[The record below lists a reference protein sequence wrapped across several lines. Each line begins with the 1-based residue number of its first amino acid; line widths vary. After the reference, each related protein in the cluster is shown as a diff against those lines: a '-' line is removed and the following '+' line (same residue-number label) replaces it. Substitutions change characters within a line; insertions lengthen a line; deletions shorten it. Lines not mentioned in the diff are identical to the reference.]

1 MKPLTPQQ
9 EKFAQLVAEGKSQA
23 AAYRE
28 AYPKSQKWKDRAVWS
43 QSSILFSHSGVSQRV
58 AELRA
63 AAVKRTEVTQ
73 DMVIKELA
81 RIAFF
86 DIRKIFNQDG
96 GLKKVHELDDDT
108 AAAIAS
114 IELVEIGED
123 GQLVLSKKFKT
134 EGKIK
139 ALNLLGV
146 NMGMFVH
153 KVEDV
158 TDPLKKAMGRMTPGD
173 AQAALDA
180 LEQVR
185 AIRTK
190 AKVSDER

>member
-1 MKPLTPQQ
+1 MSKPLTSQQ
-9 EKFAQLVAEGKSQA
+9 EHFAQLVAQGKSQS

-28 AYPKSQKWKDRAVWS
+28 AYPKSQKWKEGAVWS
-43 QSSILFSHSGVSQRV
+43 QSSILFSHSGVSKRV
-58 AELRA
+58 ADLRA
-63 AAVKRTEVTQ
+63 EAVKRTEVTQ

-81 RIAFF
+81 RLAFF
-86 DIRKIFNQDG
+86 DIRKIFNNDG
-96 GLKKVHELDDDT
+96 TLKKVHELDDDS
-108 AAAIAS
+108 AAAITS
-114 IELVEIGED
+114 IELVDIGAD

-158 TDPLKKAMGRMTPGD
+158 TDPLKKAMGNMTPEK
-173 AQAALDA
+173 AMAMLDA
-180 LEQVR
+180 LDKVQS
-185 AIRTK
+185 IREK
-190 AKVSDER
+190 AKAS

>member
-1 MKPLTPQQ
+1 MSKPLTSQQ
-9 EKFAQLVAEGKSQA
+9 EHFAQLVAQGKSQS

-28 AYPKSQKWKDRAVWS
+28 AYPKSQKWKEGAVWS
-43 QSSILFSHSGVSQRV
+43 QSSILFSHSGVSKRV
-58 AELRA
+58 ADLRA
-63 AAVKRTEVTQ
+63 EAVKRTEVTQ

-96 GLKKVHELDDDT
+96 TLKKVHELDDDS

-114 IELVEIGED
+114 IELADIGAD

-158 TDPLKKAMGRMTPGD
+158 TDPIKKAMGNMTPEK
-173 AQAALDA
+173 AMAMLDA
-180 LEQVR
+180 LDRVQT
-185 AIRTK
+185 IREK
-190 AKVSDER
+190 AKAS